1 MLMLRS
7 LYVTITLAHKVTRKA
22 SRIAGLHKEKKGGGK
37 NPAYRI
43 VVLSQVGGG
52 SSGKPSY
59 MCVEGRNVQLVE
71 DEV

>member
-1 MLMLRS
+1 MPMLRS
-7 LYVTITLAHKVTRKA
+7 LYVTITLVLKVTRKA
-22 SRIAGLHKEKKGGGK
+22 SRIAGLRKEKKRGGQ

-43 VVLSQVGGG
+43 VVLSQIGGG

-71 DEV
+71 EEV